1 MNIVAAGVLLAKSS
15 GHPSFFVIQYAMPK
29 QSIKFI
35 IAQDGTVTEEV
46 QGAESKQC
54 LDITLPFEEAL
65 GTVSSREYK
74 PEYYVT
80 LQQSQNKNQRQTSID
95 SSIDA

>member
-1 MNIVAAGVLLAKSS
+1 
-15 GHPSFFVIQYAMPK
+15 MPK
-29 QSIKFI
+29 QSIKFT

-46 QGAESKQC
+46 QGAKSKQC

-80 LQQSQNKNQRQTSID
+80 LQQNQDQDHKQTSID